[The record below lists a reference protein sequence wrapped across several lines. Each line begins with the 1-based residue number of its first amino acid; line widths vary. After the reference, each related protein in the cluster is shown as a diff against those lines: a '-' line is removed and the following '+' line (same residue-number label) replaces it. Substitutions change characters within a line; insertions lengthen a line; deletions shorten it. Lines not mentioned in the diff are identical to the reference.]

1 MESKRKQPTRGQQ
14 LWKIYE
20 TELGETVSYSTWKRR
35 LSELKQLDKTF
46 NLRSKNASKKVRNF
60 AKIRRKRKRIGG
72 RGEHHES
79 RMRAFKFIRNINRDL
94 TGIEFLQL
102 LSNFLQIPLE
112 SINQSNFYYWFSR
125 VDLKYNAKELYK
137 NDDLS
142 FVAYVATIW
151 AINKRSNN
159 TKTGPTTSNKLNR

>member
-35 LSELKQLDKTF
+35 LSELKQLDRTF
-46 NLRSKNASKKVRNF
+46 NLRSKNAPKKVKNF

-72 RGEHHES
+72 RGEHHSS
-79 RMRAFKFIRNINRDL
+79 RMKAFKFIRNINRDL

-102 LSNFLQIPLE
+102 LSNYLQIPLE

-125 VDLKYNAKELYK
+125 VDLKYNSKELYK
-137 NDDLS
+137 NEDLA
-142 FVAYVATIW
+142 FVAYVAAIL
-151 AINKRSNN
+151 AINKRSNTETDSTT
-159 TKTGPTTSNKLNR
+159 TKKLSK